1 MGMGMKPVQTTAIK
15 LCLLSYTCSV
25 SNAAAFKFSQP
36 EEMLMPKDLDK
47 LHVLKMSKLLI
58 GGICS
63 DGRNT
68 KKYRK
73 V

>member
-1 MGMGMKPVQTTAIK
+1 MGMGTKPVQMTTRK

-25 SNAAAFKFSQP
+25 SNAAAFKFSQT

-47 LHVLKMSKLLI
+47 LHVFKMSKLLI
-58 GGICS
+58 GGICW
-63 DGRNT
+63 D
-68 KKYRK
+68 

>member
-1 MGMGMKPVQTTAIK
+1 MP
-15 LCLLSYTCSV
+15 
-25 SNAAAFKFSQP
+25 NEAAFKFNQP
-36 EEMLMPKDLDK
+36 EEMLMPKNLDK

-63 DGRNT
+63 D
-68 KKYRK
+68 

>member
-1 MGMGMKPVQTTAIK
+1 MEMEPVRTTTRK

-36 EEMLMPKDLDK
+36 EEMLMRKNLDK
-47 LHVLKMSKLLI
+47 LHVFKMSKLLI

-63 DGRNT
+63 D
-68 KKYRK
+68 